1 MKKIQNL
8 LLILPVTLLYFSC
21 NKQYDDPPV
30 NQVPTGD
37 IILISELKDMFTG
50 LPTVIDSSYS
60 IVGNITT
67 EETNGNFY
75 KEAFMQD
82 NSGAGIK
89 LEIKSSGGLYI
100 GDSIRINV
108 QGITMKDDNGLM
120 VLENIDLDQQ
130 VVKIATEKF
139 VIPNETTISQL
150 SLNEDQSTLI
160 KLNNVEFSDIGNT
173 YADAINLA
181 TWQDFYINDCNGE
194 EIELRTSGYAN
205 FAGDTVP
212 NGNGSLVGIFTVYR
226 DKKQLIIRDINE
238 VQLDSSRCNG
248 SSGGGGSGGDYLY
261 KDFDDGSLTSGGWK
275 TFWSGTNPNVGEW
288 EILFGNIAK
297 ASNYSNGNN
306 FPCESWLVSPT
317 IDLSNATAPYLIF
330 DNDTKYNGPQLEL
343 YISST
348 YDGVSNP
355 DVNPSDWFGLTNYVS
370 WDPDSNDW
378 GFVSSGNIDLTPF
391 ISSSVTIAYKYI
403 GTNSDGATWEV
414 DNIIIRE

>member
-1 MKKIQNL
+1 MKKIHNL
-8 LLILPVTLLYFSC
+8 LIIISVTLLYFSC

-30 NQVPTGD
+30 NQVPIGD
-37 IILISELKDMFTG
+37 IILISDLKDMFTG

-60 IVGNITT
+60 IYGNITT

-89 LEIKSSGGLYI
+89 LEFKASGGLYI

-108 QGITMKDDNGLM
+108 QGITMKDDDGLM

-139 VIPNETTISQL
+139 VVPNETTISQL
-150 SLNEDQSTLI
+150 SINEDQSTLI
-160 KLNNVEFSDIGNT
+160 KLNNVEFSDTGNT
-173 YADAINLA
+173 YADAINLSS
-181 TWQDFYINDCNGE
+181 WQDFYIKDCNSVDPVE
-194 EIELRTSGYAN
+194 VRTSGYAN
-205 FAGDTVP
+205 FASDTVP
-212 NGNGSLVGIFTVYR
+212 TGNGSIVGIFTVYR
-226 DKKQLIIRDINE
+226 GDKQLIIRDINE
-238 VQLDSSRCNG
+238 VQMDSSRCN
-248 SSGGGGSGGDYLY
+248 SGGGDILY

-275 TFWSGTNPNVGEW
+275 TFWSGTNPNIGEW

-297 ASNYSNGNN
+297 ASNYSNFNN
-306 FPCESWLVSPT
+306 SACESWLVSPN
-317 IDLSNATAPYLIF
+317 IDLNSAIAPYLIF
-330 DNDTKYNGPQLEL
+330 DNDTRYNGPQLEL
-343 YISST
+343 WISSN

-355 DVNPSDWFGLTNYVS
+355 DVQGNWLELTSFVPN

-378 GFVSSGNIDLTPF
+378 GFVSSGNIDLTQF

-403 GTNSDGATWEV
+403 GTDSDGATWEV